1 MRKEQRIKKNEE
13 FSAVF
18 NHGRSVANRQF
29 VLYVLQKEE
38 QEQFRLGLSVSKK
51 VGNAVVRN
59 RIKRLIRTVFQ
70 EKQEIL
76 LPHCDYVVIARKPTA
91 TMDYYEF
98 HASLAHVMKKAGVSR
113 RSSEHASKKD

>member
-29 VLYVLQKEE
+29 VLYVLKKEG

-70 EKQEIL
+70 EKQDVL
-76 LPHCDYVVIARKPTA
+76 HSHCDYVVIARKPTA
-91 TMDYYEF
+91 DMDYYEF
-98 HASLAHVMKKAGVSR
+98 QSSLAHVMKKAGVNK
-113 RSSEHASKKD
+113 RSSQSASKK

>member
-29 VLYVLQKEE
+29 VLYVLKKED
-38 QEQFRLGLSVSKK
+38 QEQFRLGLSVSKR

-70 EKQEIL
+70 ETQHSL
-76 LPHCDYVVIARKPTA
+76 VPSYDYVVIARKPA
-91 TMDYYEF
+91 ASMDYKEF
-98 HASLAHVMKKAGVSR
+98 HSSLAHVMRKGGVIKRQQQASR
-113 RSSEHASKKD
+113 K

>member
-29 VLYVLQKEE
+29 VLYVLKKED
-38 QEQFRLGLSVSKK
+38 QEQLRLGLSVSKK

-70 EKQEIL
+70 EKQELL
-76 LPHCDYVVIARKPTA
+76 LPAYDYVVIARKPTA
-91 TMDYYEF
+91 DMNYLEF
-98 HASLAHVMKKAGVSR
+98 HSSLAHVMKKAGVNR
-113 RSSEHASKKD
+113 RISQTTTRK

>member
-29 VLYVLQKEE
+29 VLYVLKKED
-38 QEQFRLGLSVSKK
+38 QEQLRLGLSVSKK
-51 VGNAVVRN
+51 VGNAVMRN

-70 EKQEIL
+70 EKQETL
-76 LPHCDYVVIARKPTA
+76 LPNCDYVVIARKPTA
-91 TMDYYEF
+91 SMDYQEF
-98 HASLAHVMKKAGVSR
+98 HASLAHVMRKGGVLTRNQQTSR
-113 RSSEHASKKD
+113 K